1 MTLCDLEWP
10 NQIFNDTRRRFVSLR
25 QLSFLLTCGIEWLHT
40 ARFSCWH
47 HVRPSAS
54 QLQAGTEAMQLNTDQ
69 PVYAIK

>member
-1 MTLCDLEWP
+1 MLSQDVRLSSVHP
-10 NQIFNDTRRRFVSLR
+10 SVRFHISVLYY
-25 QLSFLLTCGIEWLHT
+25 GIEWLHT